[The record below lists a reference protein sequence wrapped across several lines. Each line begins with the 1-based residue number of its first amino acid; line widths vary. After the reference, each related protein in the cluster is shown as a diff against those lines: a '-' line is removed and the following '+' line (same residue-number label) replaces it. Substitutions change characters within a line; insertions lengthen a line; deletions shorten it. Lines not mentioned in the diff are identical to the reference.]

1 MYKQLTSEQRYTI
14 SVLLQRKCSKKS
26 IAEAIGVHPSTI
38 TRELKRNS
46 SQRGVYKWDWAQKH
60 ADKRS
65 RRQPGNRAI
74 GKAVWEEVRRH
85 LVNDQWSPEQISGYL
100 ARDGIKISHE
110 TIYKWIR
117 QDKRDRGI
125 LYKHL
130 RHRLKH
136 RSRPV
141 GASRTNIPGRVS
153 IHERPTEADGRRFGD
168 LEMDTIVGP
177 NNQQAIVTI
186 IERSTNRLFMEKL
199 KHGKDAGHLAQTVIG
214 MLEPFKDCILSITTD
229 NGTEFTCHQMITEAL
244 GAQVYFAD
252 PYSSWQKGAIEN
264 ANGLIR
270 QYIPKA
276 MPFSE
281 LDDEDIGRI
290 TDKINARPR
299 KKLGFETPIA
309 CFEEKINRSYTN
321 VK

>member
-1 MYKQLTSEQRYTI
+1 MW
-14 SVLLQRKCSKKS
+14 
-26 IAEAIGVHPSTI
+26 G
-38 TRELKRNS
+38 
-46 SQRGVYKWDWAQKH
+46 
-60 ADKRS
+60 
-65 RRQPGNRAI
+65 
-74 GKAVWEEVRRH
+74 EVRRH

-100 ARDGIKISHE
+100 ARDGIRISHE

-117 QDKRDRGI
+117 QDKRDRGT

-136 RSRPV
+136 RSRPI
-141 GASRTNIPGRVS
+141 GASRTNIPGRIS
-153 IHERPTEADGRRFGD
+153 IHERPAEADGRRFGD

-199 KHGKDAGHLAQTVIG
+199 KHGKDAEQLALKVID
-214 MLEPFKDCILSITTD
+214 MLSPFKDSILSITTD
-229 NGTEFTCHQMITEAL
+229 NGTEFTRHRMITEAL
-244 GAQVYFAD
+244 GAQVYFTD
-252 PYSSWQKGAIEN
+252 PYSSWQKGAVEN

-281 LDDEDIGRI
+281 LDDEDIGKI

-299 KKLGFETPIA
+299 KKLGFETPID
-309 CFEEKINRSYTN
+309 CFEEKIGKSYAN
-321 VK
+321 VKQEW

>member
-1 MYKQLTSEQRYTI
+1 M
-14 SVLLQRKCSKKS
+14 
-26 IAEAIGVHPSTI
+26 
-38 TRELKRNS
+38 
-46 SQRGVYKWDWAQKH
+46 
-60 ADKRS
+60 
-65 RRQPGNRAI
+65 
-74 GKAVWEEVRRH
+74 
-85 LVNDQWSPEQISGYL
+85 
-100 ARDGIKISHE
+100 
-110 TIYKWIR
+110 
-117 QDKRDRGI
+117 
-125 LYKHL
+125 
-130 RHRLKH
+130 KH

-141 GASRTNIPGRVS
+141 GAGRTNIPGRVS
-153 IHERPTEADGRRFGD
+153 IHERPAEADGKRFGD

-199 KHGKDAGHLAQTVIG
+199 KHGKDAEHLAQTVIG

-229 NGTEFTCHQMITEAL
+229 NGKEFTCHQMITEAL

-290 TDKINARPR
+290 ADKINARPR